1 MQIHE
6 IDGEFT
12 VCKVKRLSD
21 VDLSVPFIF
30 CAVTDEEISLVC
42 PTKYVPVLTMA
53 REDGWKAFRI
63 QGELDFGLIGIL
75 ACMAGILAENGIP
88 IYAVS
93 TYNTDYVLVKSH
105 NFHRAFALLQQNG
118 YEIV

>member
-12 VCKVKRLSD
+12 VCKVKQLSD
-21 VDLSVPFIF
+21 IDLSVSFTF

-42 PTKYVPVLTMA
+42 PTKYEPSLTMA

-63 QGELDFGLIGIL
+63 QGELDFGLVGIL
-75 ACMAGILAENGIP
+75 ACIAGIFG
-88 IYAVS
+88 
-93 TYNTDYVLVKSH
+93 
-105 NFHRAFALLQQNG
+105 
-118 YEIV
+118 